1 MALTGSS
8 ADDRMDQVI
17 TALREGLEG
26 VELDDDAEAYL
37 RSGCLPEF
45 ASLSE
50 AEWQQSYSD
59 IMQVSRD
66 VGEAAADDAA
76 ERSRSS
82 VDTTGLRESAIS
94 ILVQRPTPV
103 CRKILRWLESNPAAH

>member
-8 ADDRMDQVI
+8 PDDRMDQVM
-17 TALREGLEG
+17 TALDEGLQG
-26 VELDDDAEAYL
+26 LELDDDAADYL
-37 RSGCLPEF
+37 RGGCLPEF

-50 AEWQQSYSD
+50 ADWQQSYSD

-66 VGEAAADDAA
+66 VGQAAAEDAT

-82 VDTTGLRESAIS
+82 VDATGLRESAIS
-94 ILVQRPTPV
+94 ILALRPTPV
-103 CRKILRWLESNPAAH
+103 CRKILRWLQSNPAS